1 MKRKLILVIIIPA
14 LLFAGNANADDARTR
29 ETLRNLTIRLRSAE
43 TERNNLLS
51 EKAQFEQEKKTL
63 TEKGD
68 ALIKQ
73 ATIDKETIATLTTK
87 TADQEAAL
95 AQAKEALQKWKSGYE
110 QVAAAEQKEK
120 ADRDKLVAE
129 VVLLKRKLAD
139 REAKNRELYKLSN
152 EILARYEKFGLGDAL
167 AAREPFTGI
176 TRVKLENLVQDY
188 SDKIADQ
195 RIKP

>member
-1 MKRKLILVIIIPA
+1 MNIKVLS
-14 LLFAGNANADDARTR
+14 LLLTLLLANSSQAADDAKIR
-29 ETLRNLTIRLRSAE
+29 ETIRALSLRLRSAE
-43 TERNNLLS
+43 TERNNLLT
-51 EKAQFEQEKKTL
+51 EKAQLEQEKKTI
-63 TEKGD
+63 TEKSD

-73 ATIDKETIATLTTK
+73 AAIDKETIATLTTK
-87 TADQEAAL
+87 TEEQEAAL
-95 AQAKEALQKWKSGYE
+95 AQAKEALEKWKSAYE
-110 QVAAAEQKEK
+110 QTAASAQKEK
-120 ADRDKLVAE
+120 AEQEKLAGE
-129 VVLLKRKLAD
+129 ALLLKRRLAD

-176 TRVKLENLVQDY
+176 MRVKLENLVQDY